1 MGKTIAELIA
11 EGKSVEEISKMA
23 QAEADAVAAAKDKR
37 KIDPEEVNA
46 VREYLI
52 ADVLDYVEAIT
63 GIDISDEDADEITK
77 VLTDKMKVIE
87 LFIQAAVAD
96 ATESK
101 PKPKVKK
108 ESESDS
114 MADLF
119 NLFRLFQS
127 KIISPCTCNVY
138 RDFLRGFSS
147 RDLFN
152 EE

>member
-52 ADVLDYVEAIT
+52 ADVLDYMEAIT
-63 GIDISDEDADEITK
+63 GIDISDEDADKITK
-77 VLTDKMKVIE
+77 DLTDKMKVIE
-87 LFIQAAVAD
+87 LFIQAMD
-96 ATESK
+96 LTESK
-101 PKPKVKK
+101 PKPKPTVKK
-108 ESESDS
+108 KPESDS

-119 NLFRLFQS
+119 NLFRLF
-127 KIISPCTCNVY
+127 
-138 RDFLRGFSS
+138 
-147 RDLFN
+147 
-152 EE
+152 

>member
-23 QAEADAVAAAKDKR
+23 QAEADAVAAAKNKR

-63 GIDISDEDADEITK
+63 GIEIPEKDANEITK
-77 VLTDKMKVIE
+77 DLTDKMKVIE
-87 LFIQAAVAD
+87 LFNKAMD
-96 ATESK
+96 LTESE
-101 PKPKVKK
+101 PKPKAKK
-108 ESESDS
+108 EPESDS

-119 NLFRLFQS
+119 NLLRLF
-127 KIISPCTCNVY
+127 
-138 RDFLRGFSS
+138 
-147 RDLFN
+147 
-152 EE
+152 